1 MALTFKPSAVCARR
15 LGSILAV
22 RVWLGLLASVVLLS
36 VASAR
41 VCADATSDAAALEQQ
56 ATYGAAL
63 GSHYAQLLE
72 MSALSDSMT
81 STIEDYRIGAID
93 EAEFRQQYDEI
104 AGNLRKA
111 IDAFSASVAAL
122 PDAPTFRDAG
132 KSIELGAERVAEFRR
147 LLLRQPASLRQ
158 EFDLIE
164 RKKAAVLADDMDA
177 FERLDKE
184 HYEFLARDIDL
195 ETESIR
201 QQIALSEE
209 HSLGIPLWRIAAEI
223 NDALAALVRW
233 NVEAEP
239 ATLPRTLGTMRDHL
253 GEARVALRAGL
264 SKTEQ
269 TKSQFARLT
278 PRTAKDREVGPLMDE
293 LFANVA
299 ASYEN
304 ERRLIETM
312 QDFVDALERSQS
324 DESSVDE
331 NVALVEELSVAIQQF
346 ITHRVELDSERHNL
360 AARIGAVAAK

>member
-1 MALTFKPSAVCARR
+1 MALTFKPSAVRARR
-15 LGSILAV
+15 LRSILAV

-41 VCADATSDAAALEQQ
+41 VCADATSDAAALEQL

-81 STIEDYRIGAID
+81 STLEDYRIGAID
-93 EAEFRQQYDEI
+93 EAEFRQHTM
-104 AGNLRKA
+104 RSPA
-111 IDAFSASVAAL
+111 IFARRS
-122 PDAPTFRDAG
+122 TH
-132 KSIELGAERVAEFRR
+132 FRR
-147 LLLRQPASLRQ
+147 ASRPCRTRRRSATQANPSSSAPSGSQSSVDCCSDSPPAFARSSISSNAR
-158 EFDLIE
+158 
-164 RKKAAVLADDMDA
+164 RAAVLADDMDA

-312 QDFVDALERSQS
+312 QDFVDALERNQS